1 MRGGILRVAVLVV
14 IAVIIASTG
23 AEAASL
29 SFNWTAPATNA
40 DGTPLR
46 DLGSY
51 RIYLATT
58 VPACPSAS
66 FHSVSSTTA
75 TPSSGQGVATRI
87 SGLGGGTTY
96 FARITAVDFTGNESA
111 CSPTVSGVARPDFS
125 VTPAAAIAFGSLA
138 VGGSADQTLTVQNT
152 SAATLTGTTSVAAP
166 FSIVSGGSFSLASG
180 ASQVVT
186 IRFRPTT
193 GGTFATNVTVAAGG
207 DTVSRA
213 VSGSSST
220 TAPTV
225 ALTVTKS
232 GTGAGTV
239 TSAPAGISCGT
250 DCSETLVQGTQQVT
264 LTAAAAAGSAFTG
277 WSGACAG
284 TGTCVVTMS
293 SARAVT
299 ANFTASPASVS
310 LNVTKSGTG
319 TGTVASTAP
328 GIACGA
334 DCAQTMP
341 VGTVVTLTATPATGS
356 VFAGWSGACSG
367 TAATCTWTMSA
378 ATAVTARFDVKPV
391 DPPQQAAPIPVT
403 SGLSPTSADMGT
415 AASTLTVNGSSFGT
429 ASVVYWNGAARTTTY
444 VNSRR
449 LRATITAADLA
460 IPGAVTVT
468 VFTPAPGGGPPRPIP
483 SPSTRRCR
491 SSPVSP
497 RPAWPPERPAS
508 R

>member
-14 IAVIIASTG
+14 IALIIASTG

-293 SARAVT
+293 AARAVT
-299 ANFTASPASVS
+299 ATFTASPAPVS
-310 LNVTKSGTG
+310 LTVSKSGTG

-334 DCAQTMP
+334 DCAETMA
-341 VGTVVTLTATPATGS
+341 VGTAVTLTATPATGS

-367 TAATCTWTMSA
+367 TAATCTWTMSTV
-378 ATAVTARFDVKPV
+378 TAVTARFDVKPV
-391 DPPQQAAPIPVT
+391 DPPAGGSRARDEQPVADEREHGRRGHHADRERQQLRDRARSST
-403 SGLSPTSADMGT
+403 GT
-415 AASTLTVNGSSFGT
+415 A
-429 ASVVYWNGAARTTTY
+429 
-444 VNSRR
+444 
-449 LRATITAADLA
+449 
-460 IPGAVTVT
+460 P
-468 VFTPAPGGGPPRPIP
+468 PGPPRT
-483 SPSTRRCR
+483 STRAGCG
-491 SSPVSP
+491 PPSP
-497 RPAWPPERPAS
+497 RPIWPSPARS